1 MIDYSGQAAI
11 VTGAG
16 AGIGRAIARGLAAR
30 GAQVL
35 VNDPADG
42 LAEAVVAE
50 IKGAGGDAVADTTRV
65 GAHESA
71 RAIANHALDAF
82 GRIDVLMNNAGIT
95 RPRPFGEAPDDEI
108 DLVLSVNLLG
118 PYALMRA
125 VWPTM
130 RAQRYGRILNTSSSA
145 ALGSGVSGPYAAS
158 KAGLIGLTK
167 DAAIAGAPLGV
178 KINALMP
185 SASTTL
191 LDNHPDA
198 AFRAWFKANMPPE
211 SVAAAALWLASREMA
226 YSGEVFTA
234 GGGRVSR
241 MAFIESRGVYDA
253 SPTPEAFLAQAE
265 TIADFAGGDIVTTQ
279 TDHQAN
285 TARVMPG
292 YPI

>member
-1 MIDYSGQAAI
+1 MISFSGQATI

-16 AGIGRAIARGLAAR
+16 SGIGRAIALGLAAR
-30 GAQVL
+30 GARVL
-35 VNDPADG
+35 VNDPAEG
-42 LAEAVVAE
+42 LADAVVAE
-50 IKGAGGDAVADTTRV
+50 IKRAGGNAVADTTRV
-65 GAHESA
+65 GTHLGA
-71 RAIANHALDAF
+71 RAIADHAIAAF
-82 GRIDVLMNNAGIT
+82 GRIDVLMNNAGVT
-95 RPRPFGEAPDDEI
+95 RPRAFGEAPDDEI
-108 DLVLSVNLLG
+108 DLVLAVNLLG

-130 RAQRYGRILNTSSSA
+130 RAQGYGRILNTSSSA

-167 DAAIAGAPLGV
+167 DAAIAGAPLGIR
-178 KINALMP
+178 INALMP

-198 AFRAWFKANMPPE
+198 AFREWFRANMPPE

-226 YSGEVFTA
+226 HTGEIFTA

-241 MAFIESRGVYDA
+241 MAFIESRGVRVA
-253 SPTPEAFLAQAE
+253 SPTPEMFLTQAQA
-265 TIADFAGGDIVTTQ
+265 IVDFANGDIVLTQ
-279 TDHQAN
+279 ADHQAN

-292 YPI
+292 YPL

>member
-1 MIDYSGQAAI
+1 MISFSGQAAI
-11 VTGAG
+11 ITGAG
-16 AGIGRAIARGLAAR
+16 SGIGRSIAIGLAAR

-35 VNDPADG
+35 VNDPAPG
-42 LAEAVVAE
+42 LANAVVAE
-50 IKGAGGDAVADTTRV
+50 ITSVGGNAIADTTRV
-65 GAHESA
+65 GTHDGA
-71 RAIANHALDAF
+71 RAIAQRALDAY
-82 GRIDVLMNNAGIT
+82 GRVDVLMNNAGIT
-95 RPRPFGEAPDDEI
+95 RPRPFGDAPDEEI

-130 RAQRYGRILNTSSSA
+130 RAQGYGRILNTSSSA
-145 ALGSGVSGPYAAS
+145 ALGSGVSGPYSAS

-167 DAAIAGAPLGV
+167 DAAIAGATLGI

-198 AFRAWFKANMPPE
+198 AFRDWFKTNMPPE

-241 MAFIESRGVYDA
+241 VAFIESRGVLEA
-253 SPTPEAFLAQAE
+253 SPTPEAYLAQAE
-265 TIADFAGGDIVTTQ
+265 AIADFRDGDIISTQ

-292 YPI
+292 YPV